1 MEKILITIIIFLFS
15 NVYLRAE
22 NNKEIDS
29 LIRLAVSAQATEKAE
44 IYNTIC
50 WKLRNFKPDQA
61 IEFGTKALEY
71 AKKTGQ
77 KEQIVKSYSFIGVC
91 HRNLG
96 NYTDAFDYYHFGLE
110 RALEYDIKD
119 QVAYSYINLGN
130 LYLYQEDYSKAEVN
144 LKKALDVG
152 EEIKDSTIMSYCYLN
167 LGRVLLGKNQTI
179 MAEEYLKRAVDIRRK
194 TNQPINQIATVVKY
208 LGDVAT
214 VNGDYEQALRYYL
227 EADMDDSKL
236 QDVDLKADIYEH
248 ISTLYFKKGNYDSAL
263 FYGNKSLA
271 AAKHVGSKYRIKN
284 AYDVIG
290 QVFYELKDYK
300 KASDNFKSE
309 LIYNDS
315 VFNEQL
321 TEKLFNIEYK
331 AEQYKK
337 QNEINLLTKEKNLQN
352 IKIAALGIGVA
363 LILVI
368 ALLLLINNKKTK
380 RTNHLL
386 QTQKDEIEAKNV
398 EISNNSKEIAAQRDK
413 LERQNENLEKQRLT
427 LIKQQKQITDSIAYA
442 QRIQEALLPS
452 NDSLKKYF
460 SDSFVLYCPRDV
472 VSGDFYWMYNDD
484 THFTLAVADCTGH
497 GVPGAFMS
505 MLGISA
511 LNEIVGRGNERRSE
525 VVLEELRNMVKSQM
539 HQNIQTFDTPRDGMD
554 LALII
559 VDKQT
564 NELEYSGANI
574 PLIYIRGGEEFVLK
588 PNRNPIGVYIKE
600 RPFTS
605 QKLQLQKGDKIYMS
619 SDGYASQFGGEQR
632 MKLKL
637 FGFRDMLLRYHHL
650 PMAQQSDELKK
661 AFYEWKGDSIQ
672 IDDIL
677 VVGMEV

>member
-1 MEKILITIIIFLFS
+1 MARFLTIIILLFVS
-15 NVYLRAE
+15 TIYSHAE

-29 LIRLAVSAQATEKAE
+29 LVRLAVNASDQKKAD

-50 WKLRNFKPDQA
+50 WKLRNFKPEQA
-61 IEFGTKALEY
+61 IEFGTKALEC
-71 AKKTGQ
+71 AKRAND
-77 KEQIVKSYSFIGVC
+77 KEQIIKSYSFIGVC

-110 RALEYDIKD
+110 RATEFGIKD
-119 QVAYSYINLGN
+119 QIAYSYINLGN
-130 LYLYQEDYSKAEVN
+130 LYLYQEDFSKAEFN

-152 EEIKDSTIMSYCYLN
+152 TEIKDSTIMSYCYLN
-167 LGRVLLGKNQTI
+167 LGRVLLGQGKLTT
-179 MAEEYLKRAVDIRRK
+179 AEEYLQRAVDIRRK
-194 TNQPINQIATVVKY
+194 TNQPINQIATVTKY

-214 VNGDYEQALRYYL
+214 EEGDFEKALKYYL

-248 ISTLYFKKGNYDSAL
+248 ISTLYFKKGIYDSAL
-263 FYGNKSLA
+263 FYGNKSLE
-271 AAKHVGSKYRIKN
+271 AAKHVGSKFRIKN

-290 QVFYELKDYK
+290 QVFFELKDFK
-300 KASDNFKSE
+300 KASENFKSE
-309 LIYNDS
+309 LVYNDS

-352 IKIAALGIGVA
+352 IKISALAVGVVFI
-363 LILVI
+363 LII
-368 ALLLLINNKKTK
+368 AFILLIHNKKTTK
-380 RTNHLL
+380 TNHLL
-386 QTQKDEIEAKNV
+386 AAQKSEIEAKNK
-398 EISNNSKEIAAQRDK
+398 EISKNSEEIAAQRDK
-413 LERQNENLEKQRLT
+413 LEKQNEDLEQQSLT

-442 QRIQEALLPS
+442 QRIQEALLPT
-452 NDSLKKYF
+452 NDALKKYF
-460 SDSFVLYCPRDV
+460 NDSFILFCPRDV
-472 VSGDFYWMYNDD
+472 VSGDFYWVYSDENY
-484 THFTLAVADCTGH
+484 FILAVGDCTGH

-511 LNEIVGRGNERRSE
+511 LNEIVGRGNTRHSE
-525 VVLEELRNMVKSQM
+525 EVLEKLRIMVKSQL
-539 HQNIQTFDTPRDGMD
+539 HQNIHSFDTPRDGMD
-554 LALII
+554 LALFVIDRKTDI
-559 VDKQT
+559 LDF
-564 NELEYSGANI
+564 SGANL
-574 PLIYIRGGEEFVLK
+574 PLIYIRSNEEYVLK

-605 QKLQLQKGDKIYMS
+605 QKLQLQKGDKLYLS
-619 SDGYASQFGGEQR
+619 SDGYASQFGGEHR

-637 FGFRDMLLRYHHL
+637 FGFRDMLLRYQHL
-650 PMAQQSDELKK
+650 PMAQQCDELKN
-661 AFYEWKGDSIQ
+661 AFFEWKGESIQ